1 MKKHLIHL
9 ICAAACSAVLLLS
22 SCQGNQRYVI
32 TDFGAVG
39 DSLTMNTEAIQ
50 KLIDECSAKGGGTI
64 VVPQGTFLTGAL
76 FFKQGVN
83 LYLEAGGKLK
93 GSVVQEDYPNID
105 TRWEGIERNWTSAM
119 INFTDVNGC
128 VVSGEGTID
137 GSGDIWLA
145 NSNEAKRLRTALIDS
160 LQQMYPD
167 STINVP
173 AIPYVGRPRLI
184 CFQNCSNVIIRD
196 INLHNQAVWCLHILY
211 SKHVL
216 AENLHISANH
226 DIPSSDGIDIDSSTD
241 VVVDNCTI
249 DVNDD
254 CISIKAGK
262 DSDGLRV
269 NRPSENITVKNCL
282 FGYGHGGVA
291 MGSETS
297 GCIRKV
303 LIVDCI
309 ADAGNWAPIRF
320 KTQPS
325 RSGVVEDIEFRN
337 IEIRDARQ
345 AFEMNMEWRMV
356 NPLPPA
362 EVLPVFRNIRLVNVH
377 GKANAT
383 GSLHGLDD
391 SPIQNVVFEDCSIQS
406 YSDLQVSNV
415 EGLQREGLH
424 VELMERQAR
433 NFMRQ

>member
-1 MKKHLIHL
+1 MRHRIIYSIGL
-9 ICAAACSAVLLLS
+9 ICSLLLVSCS
-22 SCQGNQRYVI
+22 SRQRYVI
-32 TDFGAVG
+32 TDYGAVG
-39 DSLTMNTEAIQ
+39 DSLTMNTQAIQ
-50 KLIDECSAKGGGTI
+50 QLIDDCSQKGGGI
-64 VVPQGTFLTGAL
+64 VVVPRGTFLTGAL
-76 FFKQGVN
+76 FFKQGVD
-83 LYLEAGGKLK
+83 LYLEEGGKLQ
-93 GSVVQEDYPNID
+93 GSVRQEDYPNID
-105 TRWEGIERNWTSAM
+105 TRWEGIERKWTSAL
-119 INFTDVNGC
+119 INFIGVKGC
-128 VVSGEGTID
+128 IVSGEGTID

-145 NSNEAKRLRTALIDS
+145 NSNEAKRQREALLDS
-160 LQQMYPD
+160 LQQAYPD
-167 STINVP
+167 STITLP
-173 AIPYVGRPRLI
+173 PIPYVGRPRLI
-184 CFQNCSNVIIRD
+184 CFQECSDVIIRD
-196 INLHNQAVWCLHILY
+196 IRLHNQAVWCLHILY
-211 SKHVL
+211 SKNVL
-216 AENLHISANH
+216 ASNLHISADHN
-226 DIPSSDGIDIDSSTD
+226 IPSSDGIDIDSSAD
-241 VVVDNCTI
+241 VVVEKCAI

-269 NRPSENITVKNCL
+269 NRPSERITVRDCL

-297 GCIRKV
+297 GSIRNV
-303 LIVDCI
+303 EIVDCI

-325 RSGVVEDIEFRN
+325 RSGVVEDIVFRN

-362 EVLPVFRNIRLVNVH
+362 EVLPVFRNIRLIGVH

-391 SPIQNVVFEDCSIQS
+391 SPIQNVIFEDCNIQA

-415 EGLQREGLH
+415 TGLQREGLH
-424 VELMERQAR
+424 VELMERPAR
-433 NFMRQ
+433 NISRP

>member
-1 MKKHLIHL
+1 MKKNLMHRFCTAL
-9 ICAAACSAVLLLS
+9 CGAALLLA
-22 SCQGNQRYVI
+22 SCQCNQRYVI
-32 TDFGAVG
+32 TEYGAVG

-50 KLIDECSAKGGGTI
+50 QLIDDCAAKGGGTL

-93 GSVVQEDYPNID
+93 GSVKQEDYPNID

-119 INFTDVNGC
+119 INFMDVDGC

-137 GSGDIWLA
+137 GSGDIWLE
-145 NSNEAKRLRTALIDS
+145 NSNKAQKQRTALIDS
-160 LQQMYPD
+160 LQRMYPD

-173 AIPYVGRPRLI
+173 ALPYVGRPRLI

-196 INLHNQAVWCLHILY
+196 IKLHNQAVWCLHILY

-216 AENLHISANH
+216 AENLAISANH
-226 DIPSSDGIDIDSSTD
+226 NIPSSDGIDIDSSSD
-241 VVVDNCTI
+241 VVIDNCSI

-269 NRPSENITVKNCL
+269 NRPSEHIVVRNCL

-297 GCIRKV
+297 GSIRDV
-303 LIVDCI
+303 QIVDCI

-325 RSGVVEDIEFRN
+325 RSGVVENIEFRN

-345 AFEMNMEWRMV
+345 AFEMNMEWRMKD
-356 NPLPPA
+356 PLPPA
-362 EVLPVFRNIRLVNVH
+362 DVLPVFRNIRLVNVH
-377 GKANAT
+377 GKANAAGT
-383 GSLHGLDD
+383 LHGLDD
-391 SPIQNVVFEDCSIQS
+391 SPIQNVVFEDCHLQT
-406 YSDLQVSNV
+406 YSDLRTSNV
-415 EGLQREGLH
+415 EGLQRDGLH
-424 VELMERQAR
+424 LDIMNRQ
-433 NFMRQ
+433 